1 MDRIEIICMMDNTLK
16 VNYSDSQLRALVEE
30 YIMQQKS
37 TLSIKGAC
45 DYVLFW
51 AIEEDRRS
59 DTGLF
64 EGTALQSN
72 DQERIKRIL
81 ETIAKDGRI
90 TPSSI
95 EGIYERV
102 NN

>member
-1 MDRIEIICMMDNTLK
+1 MTDTNTIA
-16 VNYSDSQLRALVEE
+16 VDYTDPQLRAFVEE
-30 YIMQQKS
+30 YIMQQRS

-64 EGTALQSN
+64 EGTALQPN
-72 DQERIKRIL
+72 DQERVKRTL
-81 ETIAKDGRI
+81 EAIAKDGRI
-90 TPSSI
+90 APSSS
-95 EGIYERV
+95 EGIYDRV
-102 NN
+102 KN

>member
-1 MDRIEIICMMDNTLK
+1 MTDTNTIA
-16 VNYSDSQLRALVEE
+16 VDYTDPQLRALVEE
-30 YIMQQKS
+30 YIMQQRS

-64 EGTALQSN
+64 EGTALQPN
-72 DQERIKRIL
+72 DQERVKRTL
-81 ETIAKDGRI
+81 EAIAQDGRI
-90 TPSSI
+90 APSSTD
-95 EGIYERV
+95 GIYVRAK
-102 NN
+102 N

>member
-1 MDRIEIICMMDNTLK
+1 MNLK
-16 VNYSDSQLRALVEE
+16 MINELAVNYTDSQLRALVEE

-64 EGTALQSN
+64 EGTALQPN
-72 DQERIKRIL
+72 DQERVKRTL
-81 ETIAKDGRI
+81 EAIAKDGRI
-90 TPSSI
+90 APSSS
-95 EGIYERV
+95 EGIYDRV
-102 NN
+102 KN